1 MEPKTSQTA
10 INTCLDEMEE
20 FKERDIAISQVT
32 VLFFPFSNST
42 VKGILAAL
50 FVFVVLQR
58 KKETIWCVFAT
69 LIHC

>member
-1 MEPKTSQTA
+1 MESKTSQTA

-32 VLFFPFSNST
+32 AFFSFSNST
-42 VKGILAAL
+42 GKGILAAL